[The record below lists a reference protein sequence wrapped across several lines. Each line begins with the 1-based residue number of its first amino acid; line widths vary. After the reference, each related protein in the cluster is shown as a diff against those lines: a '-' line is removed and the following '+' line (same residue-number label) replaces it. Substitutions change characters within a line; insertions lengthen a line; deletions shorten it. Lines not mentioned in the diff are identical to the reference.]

1 MTAPEDLRAR
11 RVWPLVISTA
21 RLENARRV
29 ADTAS
34 RLGRADRRLLW
45 LLADERPRS
54 MREISDE
61 LGLDLSTV
69 SRQITHA
76 LEDGLVEKHREPGRS
91 SHQLS
96 ITHGGLERF
105 RREAEGH
112 VQLHEHALADLP
124 AEERERFIELLRV
137 FADSYAQ
144 HASAPRDDAPD
155 ERR

>member
-1 MTAPEDLRAR
+1 MTAVDDLRAR
-11 RVWPLVISTA
+11 TVWPLVISTA

-54 MREISDE
+54 MREIAEE
-61 LGLDLSTV
+61 LGLDLSTI

-76 LEDGLVEKHREPGRS
+76 LEDDLIEKHREPGRS
-91 SHQLS
+91 SHQLTLTAS
-96 ITHGGLERF
+96 GLQRF

-112 VQLHEHALADLP
+112 VELHEQALAALP
-124 AEERERFIELLRV
+124 AEDHERFIEMLRV

-144 HASAPRDDAPD
+144 HAGEPSGARGASQ
-155 ERR
+155 